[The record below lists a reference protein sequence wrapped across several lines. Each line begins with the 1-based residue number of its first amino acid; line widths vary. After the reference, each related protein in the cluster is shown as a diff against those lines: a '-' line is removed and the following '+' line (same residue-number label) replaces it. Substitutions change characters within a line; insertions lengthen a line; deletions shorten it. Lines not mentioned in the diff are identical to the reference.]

1 MRDIFC
7 LGHHL
12 LMACIVFDFHNI
24 IVPVNTQGSKKTY
37 INQKD
42 IYFLQVRLLA
52 LELTIKGC

>member
-1 MRDIFC
+1 MRDILF

-12 LMACIVFDFHNI
+12 LMAFVIFDFHNI

-42 IYFLQVRLLA
+42 IYFLQVRPLA
-52 LELTIKGC
+52 LKLTLKGC